1 MAFGLADA
9 RSEDPLPA
17 DEKMLSRR
25 CAMDQIPGDVGDR
38 FSTLVDRNSSENW
51 M

>member
-1 MAFGLADA
+1 MAFGLTDA
-9 RSEDPLPA
+9 RSVEPLPA
-17 DEKMLSRR
+17 DEKMLSRGL
-25 CAMDQIPGDVGDR
+25 AVDQIPDDVGDR